1 MKCWKASADAH
12 VTAPF
17 LSGLLLI
24 KLTPRAEE
32 LQSDLVAEVNRMI
45 NGDWPDPA
53 DGSAAAAPD
62 NCRRGPTSH
71 AVPPICYPP
80 PHTHPTH
87 THPTLTGVL
96 DRRGSGCAVIEL
108 VCWCCVLC
116 LS

>member
-80 PHTHPTH
+80 HTHTPHTHIP
-87 THPTLTGVL
+87 L
-96 DRRGSGCAVIEL
+96 
-108 VCWCCVLC
+108 
-116 LS
+116 